1 MGKLHLVLA
10 RLEAFVH
17 RRAVTASQGK
27 VEFGP
32 RAVCDPGPIEGF
44 LVRGILFK
52 THLRQSLG
60 FVQRAKKFSFE
71 IRAQRCIS
79 LPKGLALVDRGLRR
93 QESLVEHLLA
103 HRPRARKKAGSE
115 TPCSAEPAHER
126 ARRSATVSVCLH
138 CGAASLL
145 PNGKISDACVSAWRA
160 REPDG
165 QTSGTSTQSW
175 L

>member
-71 IRAQRCIS
+71 MRAAVHFAS
-79 LPKGLALVDRGLRR
+79 
-93 QESLVEHLLA
+93 E
-103 HRPRARKKAGSE
+103 RPRPCRRK
-115 TPCSAEPAHER
+115 P
-126 ARRSATVSVCLH
+126 RSTRV
-138 CGAASLL
+138 
-145 PNGKISDACVSAWRA
+145 PR
-160 REPDG
+160 
-165 QTSGTSTQSW
+165 
-175 L
+175 